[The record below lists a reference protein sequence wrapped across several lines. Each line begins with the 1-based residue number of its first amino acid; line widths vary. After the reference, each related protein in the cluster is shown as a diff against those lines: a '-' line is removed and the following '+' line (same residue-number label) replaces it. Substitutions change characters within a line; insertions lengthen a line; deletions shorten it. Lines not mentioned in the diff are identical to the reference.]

1 MLSKSKRRI
10 LTEED
15 SVQDRVINTYKDRLF
30 NEANSLPENLELNV
44 EFLGAFDL
52 LENTRDPVFV
62 SGKAGTGKST
72 LLKYFRKNTLKN
84 VVVLAPTGVAAINVS
99 GQTIHSFFGLPP
111 RLIQKDN
118 IHRRRNNKVIK
129 NLDMVIIDEV
139 SMVRADLM
147 DGIDYALRLNRN
159 EMEKPFGGVQMVFFG
174 DLFQLPPVVES
185 DAAVILAQSYESPY
199 FFNAKVFQEL
209 KLRYIELSKI
219 YRQSDAKFINIL
231 NQIRCKEHTEEELEV
246 LNERVTKKVPQ
257 NLSHC
262 VILTTTNHRANVI
275 NEQRLENLNTE
286 ELDYEAVTT
295 GAFDA
300 SAYPTES
307 RLRLKRGAQI
317 ILIKN
322 DPEKRW
328 VNGTIAEISA
338 VFPEHIEVL
347 IGSNVHEVTRVTW
360 EKIQY
365 EYNEAEAKIEEEVI
379 GTFEQY
385 PIKLAWAITIH
396 KSQGQTFDNVI
407 IDLGPWGAFTHGQV
421 YVALSRCRTLEGI
434 ILKRQVYESDII
446 FDERIYKFRD
456 RLLA

>member
-1 MLSKSKRRI
+1 MQA
-10 LTEED
+10 D
-15 SVQDRVINTYKDRLF
+15 NVQDRVINTYKDRLF

-174 DLFQLPPVVES
+174 DLFQLPPVVER
-185 DAAVILAQSYESPY
+185 DAAAILAQSYESPY
-199 FFNAKVFQEL
+199 FFNAKVFEQL

-246 LNERVTKKVPQ
+246 LNQRVRTKVPQ
-257 NLSHC
+257 DLSHC

-275 NEQRLENLNTE
+275 NEQRLESLNTE
-286 ELDYEAVTT
+286 ELNYDAVTT
-295 GAFDA
+295 GDFDI

-347 IGSNVHEVTRVTW
+347 IGNDVYEVTRVTW

-365 EYNEAEAKIEEEVI
+365 EYNEAEAKIEEEVT

-407 IDLGPWGAFTHGQV
+407 IDLGYGAFTHGQV
-421 YVALSRCRTLEGI
+421 YVALSRCRSLEGI

-446 FDERIYKFRD
+446 FDERIYQFRN
-456 RLLA
+456 RLFASPVIQRT